1 MVAAGMNSLS
11 PGWNV
16 DGCAMRGCSMKFDI
30 SGNPSYGDLTVALA
44 AGESVWCEGGAMSRM
59 SSHLELRTR
68 LVGGLLKSVIR
79 RLVGGESL
87 LISEYSA
94 PRMAFVSLT
103 PSCPGSVLHRKMVGD
118 RFYLTAGSFLA
129 CSPGMQLETR
139 FGGLRAFFSGE
150 GGFLLEVSGQGDLFF
165 SSYGGVVEREI
176 DGELVVDTGHVVAW
190 EPSLSY
196 TIGGMGGLK
205 QTLFSGE
212 GLVMRF
218 SGQGR
223 IYLQTRQMPA
233 LAGWLSPYCL

>member
-1 MVAAGMNSLS
+1 
-11 PGWNV
+11 
-16 DGCAMRGCSMKFDI
+16 MKFDI
-30 SGNPSYGDLTVALA
+30 SGNPSYGDLTIALA

-103 PSCPGSVLHRKMVGD
+103 PSCPGSVLHRRLDGE

-129 CSPGMQLETR
+129 CSPDMKLETR

-150 GGFLLEVSGQGDLFF
+150 GGFLLEVAGQGDVFF
-165 SSYGGVVEREI
+165 SSYGGVVEKEI

-223 IYLQTRQMPA
+223 IYLQTRQLPA